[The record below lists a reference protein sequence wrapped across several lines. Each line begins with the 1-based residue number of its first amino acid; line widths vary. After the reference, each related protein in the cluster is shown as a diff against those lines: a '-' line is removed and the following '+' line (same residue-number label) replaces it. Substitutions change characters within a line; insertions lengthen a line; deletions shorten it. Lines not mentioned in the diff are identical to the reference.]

1 MLLEGCGW
9 ATLDPGDIA
18 VAHGYPAWRPAYPAA
33 VPFSRTGADSHP
45 GMNGIGVDAATLST
59 RRFKIRDRG
68 GLFVYGTHVAP
79 RNLTNHLHGTESVG
93 FRGVGYAF

>member
-1 MLLEGCGW
+1 MLLEGCVW

-33 VPFSRTGADSHP
+33 VPFSRT
-45 GMNGIGVDAATLST
+45 GVDAATLST